1 MKKFFNYAMMVMA
14 TLAMTTFVACSSDD
28 DDEVK
33 SYKLKITLN
42 PTDVAASNIGN
53 IKIIVK
59 GVTKADTLTLNAV
72 ADKELTLTQG
82 TYSISASGKVLDEAT
97 AYVQG
102 TATAE
107 LFADKTVEVKLS
119 KFNQSPLVFKT
130 LHTTGGAQYYVLDSY
145 FEIVNNSDEVQYLD
159 GLVLAAPLANLKA
172 QSAWQVA
179 FPDKY
184 QTGGTNGIILAFPG
198 NGKDYPLQPGEFVVV
213 ADQAMNHK
221 LAYGDDETKKD
232 EYAKSPDL
240 SKANFEKYYGNGDI
254 DNEAVPNLE
263 VVMRNNKY
271 MKMWAFGAAGRAYML
286 VKLPEG
292 MTWQKFAADES
303 NYEAQPNT
311 ETEANTL
318 MIPAKYVLDAVDVY
332 GNGVAAEDHWP
343 FFLSTDDATGVEG
356 NESYSGKCLRRKVS
370 KIENGRAYY
379 QDTNNSR
386 NDFKR
391 NQENTPGLVPTV
403 AD

>member
-1 MKKFFNYAMMVMA
+1 M
-14 TLAMTTFVACSSDD
+14 
-28 DDEVK
+28 
-33 SYKLKITLN
+33 
-42 PTDVAASNIGN
+42 
-53 IKIIVK
+53 
-59 GVTKADTLTLNAV
+59 
-72 ADKELTLTQG
+72 
-82 TYSISASGKVLDEAT
+82 
-97 AYVQG
+97 
-102 TATAE
+102 
-107 LFADKTVEVKLS
+107 
-119 KFNQSPLVFKT
+119 
-130 LHTTGGAQYYVLDSY
+130 
-145 FEIVNNSDEVQYLD
+145 
-159 GLVLAAPLANLKA
+159 
-172 QSAWQVA
+172 
-179 FPDKY
+179 
-184 QTGGTNGIILAFPG
+184 
-198 NGKDYPLQPGEFVVV
+198 
-213 ADQAMNHK
+213 
-221 LAYGDDETKKD
+221 
-232 EYAKSPDL
+232 
-240 SKANFEKYYGNGDI
+240 
-254 DNEAVPNLE
+254 PNLE